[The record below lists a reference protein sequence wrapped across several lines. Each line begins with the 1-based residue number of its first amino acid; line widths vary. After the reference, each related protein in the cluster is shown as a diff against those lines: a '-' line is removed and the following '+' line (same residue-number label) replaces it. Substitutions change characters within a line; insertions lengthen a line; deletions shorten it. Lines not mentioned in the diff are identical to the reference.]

1 MSKKVGEMDNT
12 AVEGFVQEAS
22 SFMLD
27 ENIEL
32 NLEKL
37 KYRDFYRLLNLKLHQ
52 STPAGLQRWSKILP
66 IDSASWG
73 ESFKMTTY
81 KTCKE
86 TKLREFKFKLLH
98 RIVVTQKELK
108 KIWN

>member
-1 MSKKVGEMDNT
+1 
-12 AVEGFVQEAS
+12 
-22 SFMLD
+22 MLD

-37 KYRDFYRLLNLKLHQ
+37 KFRDFFRFLNFKLHQ

-66 IDSASWG
+66 FDSVSWG
-73 ESFKMTTY
+73 ESFKMSY

-86 TKLREFKFKLLH
+86 TKLRVIFHWLSETK
-98 RIVVTQKELK
+98 
-108 KIWN
+108 